1 MNDFDYDVKEKKR
14 IAAGARA
21 RKCGSKSKRC
31 TLPSDYLT
39 PKQKRGLNGEMKTYN
54 LSAPMSYGE
63 FRDIPEDLQREY
75 LTKLYVDW
83 CISLTEISKMFKCSP
98 ETVRQACKQFG
109 INTANRG
116 HRASYAQMQHWYDW
130 LNGGGSV
137 IEDTEKMPI
146 PPIESSNEPTTS
158 ESETVQSSLVN
169 GCIRLRGT
177 SSTLAEA
184 IISTLNWLK
193 NCEITVEIEFE
204 VV

>member
-1 MNDFDYDVKEKKR
+1 MNDFDYNVKEKKR

-39 PKQKRGLNGEMKTYN
+39 PKQKKGLNGEVKTYN
-54 LSAPMSYGE
+54 LSAPMTYGE
-63 FRDIPEDLQREY
+63 FRDMPEDLQREY
-75 LTKLYVDW
+75 LTKLYTDW
-83 CISLTEISKMFKCSP
+83 CISLTEISKMLKCSP

-116 HRASYAQMQHWYDW
+116 HRASYTQMQHWYNW
-130 LNGGGSV
+130 LRGGGSV
-137 IEDTEKMPI
+137 IRGTEIDTNT
-146 PPIESSNEPTTS
+146 PIENSNESSMS
-158 ESETVQSSLVN
+158 EPEMVQSSLVN

-177 SSTLAEA
+177 SSTLPEA
-184 IISTLNWLK
+184 IISTLNGLK

-204 VV
+204 AV